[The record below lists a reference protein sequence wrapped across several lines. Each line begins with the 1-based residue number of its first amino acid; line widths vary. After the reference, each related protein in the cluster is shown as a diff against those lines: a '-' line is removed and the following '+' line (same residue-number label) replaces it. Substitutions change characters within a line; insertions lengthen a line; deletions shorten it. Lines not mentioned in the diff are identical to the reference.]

1 MAKTNLSDQ
10 QLELWPR
17 EKRILGRS
25 DFYTIQEYWLGR
37 IRPVPC
43 VIWLS
48 RLCLTYGEARM
59 KAAIDRTLELAFEA
73 RDRGKGL
80 TGEML
85 MQFCRVALGQSRGP
99 DRQGAGPGPAVRR
112 RRGLEAAGGPSR
124 GDAEVV
130 IGATDVML
138 RPLSLFLTI

>member
-1 MAKTNLSDQ
+1 MAKTKLSDQ

-17 EKRILGRS
+17 EKRVLGRA

-85 MQFCRVALGQSRGP
+85 MQFCRVALRQQTEELKRQRGARKP
-99 DRQGAGPGPAVRR
+99 PGRSAAQQVAQMPRARTRLAAMRQV
-112 RRGLEAAGGPSR
+112 GG
-124 GDAEVV
+124 
-130 IGATDVML
+130 IQ
-138 RPLSLFLTI
+138 